1 MAKDKVDIEIIRRY
15 IRGELTPREMHSLE
29 RRAQDDPAW
38 MDVILGM
45 ESDTEAVHDANI
57 AALRERV
64 ASRIGRGRVR
74 RLAPI
79 QRWAIAATV
88 LVAFTLGTLWFSQWH
103 TLDENQPTIAS
114 APADTG
120 TQQAEQ
126 RAVSSPHETLRKNA
140 AEETTATAPPSKP
153 PTSAT
158 EADAA
163 SKSAAAPATVTK
175 EQASDTSEP
184 PVVIGYGRQERSGV
198 VGAVTL
204 PPDTEQTKQEE
215 YALNARTAKIRLRGT
230 SGTAMQPEQGLVT
243 GRVVDR
249 ETQTPLTGV
258 VLRLSDDRAVTTDSA
273 GRFTLA
279 QPPDTLQAQLI
290 GYEEQTVT
298 LTGQDSLTIALQPDV
313 AALSE
318 VVVVGYGDK
327 RKPERTFHPEPAA
340 GWKAYN
346 RYLKKGVRQAESLKG
361 TVVLTFTIDEQGT
374 PTDIR
379 VIRSTHPALGE
390 RATQLVR
397 EGPKWQPGKNGERKV
412 ELQVKF

>member
-184 PVVIGYGRQERSGV
+184 PVVIGYGRQERSSV

-215 YALNARTAKIRLRGT
+215 YALNAR
-230 SGTAMQPEQGLVT
+230 
-243 GRVVDR
+243 
-249 ETQTPLTGV
+249 
-258 VLRLSDDRAVTTDSA
+258 TTDSA